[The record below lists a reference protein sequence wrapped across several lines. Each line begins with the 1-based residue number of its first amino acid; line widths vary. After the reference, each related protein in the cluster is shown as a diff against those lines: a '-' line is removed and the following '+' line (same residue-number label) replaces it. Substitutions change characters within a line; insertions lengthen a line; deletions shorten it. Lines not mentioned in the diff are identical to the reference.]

1 MESCNHL
8 KHSLLRVF
16 YVVAVLA
23 AGALSILH
31 LLFRRNK

>member
-1 MESCNHL
+1 MQSSNHL
-8 KHSLLRVF
+8 KLSILRVF
-16 YVVAVLA
+16 YVVAVLT

>member
-1 MESCNHL
+1 MQSSNHL
-8 KHSLLRVF
+8 KLSLLRVF

-23 AGALSILH
+23 AGALGILH